1 MYKSQERVQE
11 IMSKNQKAK
20 GKVIRL
26 SIAGQKSGKHEIL
39 NMDAGAAA
47 VKKRKSPVVA
57 KDSNP
62 DTV

>member
-1 MYKSQERVQE
+1 
-11 IMSKNQKAK
+11 MSKNQKAK

-26 SIAGQKSGKHEIL
+26 SITGQKSGNSNKQHEIL
-39 NMDAGAAA
+39 SMDVGTAAA
-47 VKKRKSPVVA
+47 VRKRKSPVVA